1 MTRDTWPLLTL
12 TSPCSCDR
20 CVRYQM
26 LSSEGTTGGEA
37 RTLDVG
43 SWSPY
48 GLSLKDVLFPHVSCG
63 FRGREITVASID
75 VGLQKEIHL
84 I

>member
-1 MTRDTWPLLTL
+1 MASPDPD
-12 TSPCSCDR
+12 PCSCDR

-26 LSSEGTTGGEA
+26 MASEGTTGGEA

-75 VGLQKEIHL
+75 VGLQNDVHL